1 MEVYKVRYMN
11 GGKDAV
17 MYFTGCKDR
26 AESVPTVVE
35 FGEGRERRKGSE
47 TLSYAVSSIAQSPV
61 SVNLAS
67 ALWRM
72 GICLKPLILR
82 KPRSASRKPAAA

>member
-26 AESVPTVVE
+26 AEALE
-35 FGEGRERRKGSE
+35 RAQEGRDCGFRIWSVRK
-47 TLSYAVSSIAQSPV
+47 VSRLGA
-61 SVNLAS
+61 
-67 ALWRM
+67 
-72 GICLKPLILR
+72 
-82 KPRSASRKPAAA
+82 